1 MSSIFELF
9 GDPAL
14 EGEGGEAPFD
24 ASNLDQIL
32 DKALENRPVAGRPPG
47 YDPDTVTGSTVP
59 QPDGD
64 GAEGGVTQASAPVP
78 PEAPPSPPPTVA
90 PEVQTPPA
98 DPLANLGELERLEL
112 SQLRQA
118 LADPE
123 RALAVRRAMLGVEAP
138 PAAAVPTPAAPVA
151 APVPTLPEEIDPGS
165 FEAQLWHQNQEMQR
179 QLAEIK
185 AGQEQTQERTEQQVV
200 QQAAR
205 MATTNFAARY
215 AGKLSKEEIE
225 AVCQHAGLQK
235 LPEAFR
241 PVSQTWEEAM
251 DKALEFTVRSNDGL
265 LAKVLGMT
273 PVVNPPPGA
282 DTINTKRQLTA
293 LSSAASPSGEAAQ
306 RAPIEHRGDGKL
318 SEKSRLA
325 LVQEMMSGGSITG
338 TPGEGI

>member
-1 MSSIFELF
+1 L
-9 GDPAL
+9 GDL
-14 EGEGGEAPFD
+14 ND
-24 ASNLDQIL
+24 M
-32 DKALENRPVAGRPPG
+32 
-47 YDPDTVTGSTVP
+47 
-59 QPDGD
+59 
-64 GAEGGVTQASAPVP
+64 
-78 PEAPPSPPPTVA
+78 
-90 PEVQTPPA
+90 
-98 DPLANLGELERLEL
+98 ERLEL

-118 LADPE
+118 LSDPE

-151 APVPTLPEEIDPGS
+151 APLPTLPEEIDPGS
-165 FEAQLWHQNQEMQR
+165 FEAQLWQQNQEMQR

-185 AGQEQTQERTEQQVV
+185 AGQQATTEQTEQQIIG
-200 QQAAR
+200 QAAR
-205 MATTNFAARY
+205 MATSNFATRY

-241 PVSQTWEEAM
+241 PVSASWEEAM

-265 LAKVLGMT
+265 LAKVLGMQ
-273 PVVNPPPGA
+273 PVIAPAPG
-282 DTINTKRQLTA
+282 TESEPRKRVLTA

-306 RAPIEHRGDGKL
+306 RTPIEHRGDGRL

-338 TPGEGI
+338 SPGEGI

>member
-1 MSSIFELF
+1 VSSIFELF
-9 GDPAL
+9 GDPSL
-14 EGEGGEAPFD
+14 QDEDGGAVFD
-24 ASNLDQIL
+24 PSNLDKVL
-32 DKALENRPVAGRPPG
+32 DQVIANRPVAGRPDGFMPG
-47 YDPDTVTGSTVP
+47 EPGSAVP
-59 QPDGD
+59 QPDGET
-64 GAEGGVTQASAPVP
+64 GTEGGEPGPPASVP
-78 PEAPPSPPPTVA
+78 PETPPAPPPAATP
-90 PEVQTPPA
+90 PPA
-98 DPLANLGELERLEL
+98 DPLGDLNEMERLEL

-118 LADPE
+118 LSDPE

-138 PAAAVPTPAAPVA
+138 QAVAAPTPAAPVA
-151 APVPTLPEEIDPGS
+151 AVPTLPEEIDPGS
-165 FEAQLWHQNQEMQR
+165 FEAQLWTQNQEMQR

-185 AGQEQTQERTEQQVV
+185 AGQQATTEQTEQQIIG
-200 QQAAR
+200 QAAR
-205 MATTNFAARY
+205 MATSNFATRY

-241 PVSQTWEEAM
+241 PVSNTWEEAM

-273 PVVNPPPGA
+273 PVVAPAPGA
-282 DTINTKRQLTA
+282 DTIANKRQLTA

-306 RAPIEHRGDGKL
+306 RTPIEHRGDGRL

-338 TPGEGI
+338 SPGEGI

>member
-24 ASNLDQIL
+24 PSNLDQIL
-32 DKALENRPVAGRPPG
+32 DKALEGRPVAGRPPG
-47 YDPDTVTGSTVP
+47 FDPESVEGSTVP
-59 QPDGD
+59 QSDGE
-64 GAEGGVTQASAPVP
+64 GTEGGTTEPPAPA
-78 PEAPPSPPPTVA
+78 APPTPPPAAET
-90 PEVQTPPA
+90 PA

-138 PAAAVPTPAAPVA
+138 PAAAAPTPAAPVA

-205 MATTNFAARY
+205 MATSNFAARY

-241 PVSQTWEEAM
+241 PVSQNWEEAM

>member
-1 MSSIFELF
+1 MSSIFEIF
-9 GDPAL
+9 GEDGPAFDP
-14 EGEGGEAPFD
+14 
-24 ASNLDQIL
+24 SNLDSVL
-32 DKALENRPVAGRPPG
+32 NKVLEDRPVAGRPAG
-47 YDPDTVTGSTVP
+47 YDPDAVAGSAVP
-59 QPDGD
+59 SSDGESP
-64 GAEGGVTQASAPVP
+64 GTESGEPGPAASVP
-78 PEAPPSPPPTVA
+78 PEAPPAPPPVA
-90 PEVQTPPA
+90 ETPPSPA
-98 DPLANLGELERLEL
+98 DPLGGLSEMERLEL

-118 LADPE
+118 LSDPE
-123 RALAVRRAMLGVEAP
+123 RALAVRRAMLGVEAQ
-138 PAAAVPTPAAPVA
+138 PAPVPASPAPVA
-151 APVPTLPEEIDPGS
+151 APVPTLPEEIEPGS
-165 FEAQLWHQNQEMQR
+165 FEAQMWQQNQDLKAQI
-179 QLAEIK
+179 AEIR
-185 AGQEQTQERTEQQVV
+185 AGQEQNQERSEQQVIG
-200 QQAAR
+200 QAAR

-241 PVSQTWEEAM
+241 PVSNTWEEAM

-282 DTINTKRQLTA
+282 DTITTKRQLTA

-306 RAPIEHRGDGKL
+306 RTPIEFTGGKL

-325 LVQEMMSGGSITG
+325 LVQEMMSGGSMTG